1 MPEQKPQV
9 SAMTMLSVLFTLIA
23 IVAIIALVMLKS
35 KADTATEEVSVNAA
49 SPAVDTVT
57 IVDQDTIPVDAAGL
71 TPHEGD
77 TNTVTV
83 SGSVSDPNG
92 CSDIDSV
99 AVALYRTSVGL
110 QEVMQQADNY
120 AGTATVSG
128 CTGGD
133 DTTAD
138 YTVNI
143 ATTNF
148 VNPTDPGSPF
158 ATDNWTVS
166 VTSTDKTIGV
176 GGLKGN
182 NTLPFEVN
190 SLSAFTTAESID
202 YGTVAL
208 GADSL
213 EKTVTFTN
221 TGNRAVDT
229 TVRANNDMTEPTGN
243 FAVIPVGNV
252 HYAIGQNFVYGT
264 ADAAVS
270 KTAAETFAIGLAKQ
284 SLNLPGNVPT
294 VDTYWKLRMP
304 TSGVNGTYSNT
315 LTLTAVANP

>member
-1 MPEQKPQV
+1 MPEQKSQV
-9 SAMTMLSVLFTLIA
+9 SAMTVLSVLFTLIA
-23 IVAIIALVMLKS
+23 VVAIVALVMLKS
-35 KADTATEEVSVNAA
+35 KADTTTETVSVNPEN
-49 SPAVDTVT
+49 PAVDSIN
-57 IVDQDTIPVDAAGL
+57 IVDQDANPVDSVGL

-83 SGSVSDPNG
+83 SGSISDPNG

-143 ATTNF
+143 DTTNF

-158 ATDNWTVS
+158 AADNWTVS

-190 SLSAFTTAESID
+190 SLSAFSTAASID

-208 GADSL
+208 NAYSL
-213 EKTVTFTN
+213 EQTVTFTN

-229 TVRANNDMTEPTGN
+229 TVRASNDMTEPTGN
-243 FAVIPVGNV
+243 FAVIPAGNV
-252 HYAIGQNFVYGT
+252 HYSVTSTAEFVDG
-264 ADAAVS
+264 APVS
-270 KTAAETFAIGLAKQ
+270 KTSAETFAIGLPKQ
-284 SLNLPGNVPT
+284 TLNLPGNIPT
-294 VDTYWKLRMP
+294 KDTYWMLRMP
-304 TSGVNGTYSNT
+304 ASGVNGTYSNT